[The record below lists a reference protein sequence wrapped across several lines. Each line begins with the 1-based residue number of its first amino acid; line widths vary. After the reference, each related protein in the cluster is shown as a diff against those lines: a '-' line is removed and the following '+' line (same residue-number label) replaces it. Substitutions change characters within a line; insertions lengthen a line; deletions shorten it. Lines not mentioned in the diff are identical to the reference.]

1 MIAQKHELRKRTRFP
16 DGVDKRRFRVS
27 FAELRVFV
35 KKINTPKGPVQSW
48 CYQNYRMLRPGM
60 EFRFSHSEWSDS
72 LVYVSTIFSSQHWL
86 FLLLRDTVMGGQ
98 LQCPFCGI
106 KLNTV

>member
-35 KKINTPKGPVQSW
+35 KKINTPKGPVQS
-48 CYQNYRMLRPGM
+48 
-60 EFRFSHSEWSDS
+60 
-72 LVYVSTIFSSQHWL
+72 
-86 FLLLRDTVMGGQ
+86 
-98 LQCPFCGI
+98 
-106 KLNTV
+106 